1 MAIKV
6 YKPTTPGMR
15 GRSVVKHSE
24 VITKKRPEKS
34 LTIGLKKKGG
44 RNNTGKIT
52 VRHRGGG
59 NKRLYRIIDFK
70 RDKIGVPAKVKAIE
84 YDPNRSAYIAL
95 LVYADG
101 EKRYI
106 LAPLGVKVGDTVIS
120 DETTEVK
127 PGNAMPL
134 RNIPLGTLIHNIEM
148 IPGKGGI
155 LVRAAGASAQIL
167 AKEGNYAHIR
177 MPSGEVRMMH
187 LNCRATIG
195 QIGNVDH
202 ENVNLGKA
210 GIKRHKGFRP
220 SVRGAAMN
228 PVDHPHGGGEGKAP
242 VGHPGPLSPWGKPT
256 LGYKTRKKNKPS
268 DKYIIRRR
276 NKR

>member
-106 LAPLGVKVGDTVIS
+106 LAPLGVKAGDTVIS

-148 IPGKGGI
+148 IPGKGGV

-177 MPSGEVRMMH
+177 MPSGEVRMVH